1 VEGLLARKITKRL
14 LSMSKSEMCLIC
26 ILFCIATVDTVTQR
40 KVVEVGGN
48 VTLSCLLTGSR
59 EILQVTWQKKNNN
72 NNENLATYSL
82 QRGVNV
88 VDKYRGRL
96 NFTRLSLNDTA
107 ITFWRVRI
115 QDDGCYKCLFNTY
128 PLGPI
133 PQDTCL
139 TVYEELRGSLHYT
152 VSEGNL
158 TATCLASAW
167 PRPVITWIVPNAEGT
182 TEEVQHA
189 NGTISVISKLY
200 VNSSTSL
207 LGQELICRVQ
217 HMEKNKDYSVKV
229 KRGQEFS
236 VPWLVT
242 AVALA
247 LLFIVVVLA
256 VVCCRRQRK
265 KQSEY
270 YTGVQFKS

>member
-1 VEGLLARKITKRL
+1 MTFQGLV
-14 LSMSKSEMCLIC
+14 LSVVSIVLCRAE
-26 ILFCIATVDTVTQR
+26 VDTVTQR

-265 KQSEY
+265 KQSGAEH
-270 YTGVQFKS
+270 TQSS

>member
-1 VEGLLARKITKRL
+1 MTFQGLV
-14 LSMSKSEMCLIC
+14 LSVVSIVLCRAE
-26 ILFCIATVDTVTQR
+26 VDTVTQR

-229 KRGQEFS
+229 KRGQSGVFS
-236 VPWLVT
+236 SLVGDCSGSRPT
-242 AVALA
+242 
-247 LLFIVVVLA
+247 FHCGGSGCGVLQKTKEKA
-256 VVCCRRQRK
+256 K
-265 KQSEY
+265 
-270 YTGVQFKS
+270 